1 LGKVVK
7 GARASEARY
16 TIAVPD
22 VERTVVHGIPEAT
35 SYEDDYGFNAYARE
49 TPGSSG
55 SSNNSG
61 FGSPQPAPTPQ
72 IDFDALQSE
81 AEAIIDGA
89 QRDAEALLTDAHA
102 RARAMI
108 DDAGARAEMIA
119 ENARRAAHEAGHSA
133 GTQAAER
140 EMSEMLATM
149 RNLIEMARA
158 ERHKIIESAEPELVK
173 LAMGIAERVLHQ
185 QIALDRNVV
194 VEMAKVAISRL
205 IDRDT
210 VTVRVNPADL
220 ERMREH
226 REDVLAMGDVKNVRI
241 IEDQRVDR
249 GGVVV
254 ETDAG
259 SVDARVHTQLAEV
272 KKVLH
277 VEDDVLDRSFTA
289 AAAG

>member
-1 LGKVVK
+1 VGKVVK
-7 GARASEARY
+7 GARSTDARY
-16 TIAVPD
+16 TIAVPA
-22 VERTVVHGIPEAT
+22 VERTVVHGIPEA
-35 SYEDDYGFNAYARE
+35 SYEDEYGFNAYARDVPE
-49 TPGSSG
+49 SG
-55 SSNNSG
+55 A
-61 FGSPQPAPTPQ
+61 PPAPPPPAAPA
-72 IDFDALQSE
+72 IDFDALRSE

-89 QRDAEALLTDAHA
+89 ERDAEALLADAHA

-108 DDAGARAEMIA
+108 DDAGSRAEQVA
-119 ENARRAAHEAGHSA
+119 ENARRAAHEAGHAA

-140 EMSEMLATM
+140 EMSELLATM

-173 LAMGIAERVLHQ
+173 LAIGIAERVLHQ

-226 REDVLAMGDVKNVRI
+226 REDVLALGDVKNVRI

-259 SVDARVHTQLAEV
+259 SVDARVHTQVAEA
-272 KKVLH
+272 KKLLH
-277 VEDDVLDRSFTA
+277 VEDDVHDRSLSA

>member
-7 GARASEARY
+7 GARSTEARY
-16 TIAVPD
+16 TIAVPE
-22 VERTVVHGIPEAT
+22 VERTVVHGIPEAS
-35 SYEDDYGFNAYARE
+35 SYEDDYGFNAYARDV
-49 TPGSSG
+49 PSMGGPPSA
-55 SSNNSG
+55 
-61 FGSPQPAPTPQ
+61 PAPPPAPQ
-72 IDFDALQSE
+72 IDFEALQAE
-81 AEAIIDGA
+81 ADAIIDGA
-89 QRDAEALLTDAHA
+89 QRDAEALLADAHA

-108 DDAGARAEMIA
+108 DDAGARAETIA
-119 ENARRAAHEAGHSA
+119 ETARRAAHDAGHAA

-140 EMSEMLATM
+140 EMSELLATM

-158 ERHKIIESAEPELVK
+158 ERHKIIESAEPELVR

-205 IDRDT
+205 IERDSL
-210 VTVRVNPADL
+210 TVRVNPADL

-226 REDVLAMGDVKNVRI
+226 REDVLALGDVKNVRI

-259 SVDARVHTQLAEV
+259 SVDARVTTQLAEV
-272 KKVLH
+272 KKVLRI
-277 VEDDVLDRSFTA
+277 EDDVLERSFSA

>member
-7 GARASEARY
+7 GAGSSEARY
-16 TIAVPD
+16 TVAVPD

-49 TPGSSG
+49 TPGMG
-55 SSNNSG
+55 G
-61 FGSPQPAPTPQ
+61 MGMAQQQQQQPVPQ
-72 IDFDALQSE
+72 IDFEALQSE
-81 AEAIIDGA
+81 ADAIIDGA

-102 RARAMI
+102 RARSMI
-108 DDAGARAEMIA
+108 DDAGARAEQIA
-119 ENARRAAHEAGHSA
+119 ENARRAAHEAGHAA
-133 GTQAAER
+133 GTQQAER
-140 EMSEMLATM
+140 EMSELLATM

-205 IDRDT
+205 IERDS

-259 SVDARVHTQLAEV
+259 SVDARVQTQLAEV

-277 VEDDVLDRSFTA
+277 IEEDVLDRSFSA

>member
-1 LGKVVK
+1 VGKVVK
-7 GARASEARY
+7 GARSTDARY
-16 TIAVPD
+16 TIAVPA

-35 SYEDDYGFNAYARE
+35 SFEDDYGFNAYARDV
-49 TPGSSG
+49 PAASAPQAP
-55 SSNNSG
+55 
-61 FGSPQPAPTPQ
+61 PQPALPA

-81 AEAIIDGA
+81 ADAIIDGA
-89 QRDAEALLTDAHA
+89 QRDAEALLADAHS

-108 DDAGARAEMIA
+108 DDAGARAEQIA
-119 ENARRAAHEAGHSA
+119 ENARRAAHDAGHAA

-140 EMSEMLATM
+140 EMSELLATM

-173 LAMGIAERVLHQ
+173 LAIGIAERVLHQ

-205 IDRDT
+205 IDRDS

-226 REDVLAMGDVKNVRI
+226 REDVLALGDVKNVRI

-259 SVDARVHTQLAEV
+259 SVDARVHTQLTEA

-277 VEDDVLDRSFTA
+277 VEDDVHDRSLSA
-289 AAAG
+289 AVAG

>member
-7 GARASEARY
+7 GAGSSEARY
-16 TIAVPD
+16 TIAVPE

-49 TPGSSG
+49 TPAGG
-55 SSNNSG
+55 G
-61 FGSPQPAPTPQ
+61 MGQPQAPPTPQ
-72 IDFDALQSE
+72 IDFEALQSE

-89 QRDAEALLTDAHA
+89 QRDAEALLADAHS

-108 DDAGARAEMIA
+108 DDAGARAEQIA
-119 ENARRAAHEAGHSA
+119 EQARRAAHDAGHAA

-140 EMSEMLATM
+140 EMSELLATM

-205 IDRDT
+205 IDRDS
-210 VTVRVNPADL
+210 VTVRVNPSDL

-277 VEDDVLDRSFTA
+277 IEVDVLDRSLSA

>member
-1 LGKVVK
+1 MGKVVK
-7 GARASEARY
+7 GARSSESRY
-16 TIAVPD
+16 TIGIPEI
-22 VERTVVHGIPEAT
+22 ERTVVHGIPEA

-49 TPGSSG
+49 VPAYGSAAPSPAP
-55 SSNNSG
+55 
-61 FGSPQPAPTPQ
+61 PQPAQPT
-72 IDFDALQSE
+72 IDFEALRSE
-81 AEAIIDGA
+81 ADAIIDGA
-89 QRDAEALLTDAHA
+89 ERDAEALLADAHM
-102 RARAMI
+102 RARTMI
-108 DDAGARAEMIA
+108 DDAGVRAEQIA
-119 ENARRAAHEAGHSA
+119 ENARRAAHEAGHAA

-140 EMSEMLATM
+140 EMSELLATM

-205 IDRDT
+205 IDRDS

-226 REDVLAMGDVKNVRI
+226 REDVLALGDVKNVRI

-272 KKVLH
+272 KKVLRI
-277 VEDDVLDRSFTA
+277 EDDVLERPYPAAA

>member
-1 LGKVVK
+1 VGKVVK
-7 GARASEARY
+7 GARSTEARY
-16 TIAVPD
+16 TVAVPE

-35 SYEDDYGFNAYARE
+35 YEDDYGFNAYARE
-49 TPGSSG
+49 APGSG
-55 SSNNSG
+55 GG
-61 FGSPQPAPTPQ
+61 FGAPAPAPPTPQ

-89 QRDAEALLTDAHA
+89 QRDAEALLSDAHA

-108 DDAGARAEMIA
+108 DDAAARAEQIA
-119 ENARRAAHEAGHSA
+119 ENARRAAHEAGHAA

-140 EMSEMLATM
+140 EMSELLATM

-205 IDRDT
+205 IERDS

-259 SVDARVHTQLAEV
+259 SVDARVQTQLAEV

-277 VEDDVLDRSFTA
+277 IEEDVLDRSFSA

>member
-1 LGKVVK
+1 MGKVVK
-7 GARASEARY
+7 GARSTEARY
-16 TIAVPD
+16 TIAVPE
-22 VERTVVHGIPEAT
+22 VERTVVHGIPEAS

-49 TPGSSG
+49 TPSAGSAPP
-55 SSNNSG
+55 
-61 FGSPQPAPTPQ
+61 SPPVPQ

-81 AEAIIDGA
+81 ADAIIDGA
-89 QRDAEALLTDAHA
+89 LRDAEDLLADAHA

-108 DDAGARAEMIA
+108 DDAAARAEQIA
-119 ENARRAAHEAGHSA
+119 ENARRAAHEAGHAA

-140 EMSEMLATM
+140 EMSELLATM

-205 IDRDT
+205 IDRDS
-210 VTVRVNPADL
+210 VTVRVNPSDL

-277 VEDDVLDRSFTA
+277 IEEDVLDRSLSA

>member
-22 VERTVVHGIPEAT
+22 VERTVVHGIPEAA
-35 SYEDDYGFNAYARE
+35 SYEDDYGFDAYARD
-49 TPGSSG
+49 TPGG
-55 SSNNSG
+55 SSNGG
-61 FGSPQPAPTPQ
+61 FGAAQPAPMPQ

-81 AEAIIDGA
+81 ADAIIDGA
-89 QRDAEALLTDAHA
+89 LRDAEDLLTDAHA

-108 DDAGARAEMIA
+108 DDAGARAEQIA
-119 ENARRAAHEAGHSA
+119 ENARRAAHEAGHAA

-140 EMSEMLATM
+140 EMSELLATM

-205 IDRDT
+205 IDRDS

-277 VEDDVLDRSFTA
+277 IEDDVLDRSFTA

>member
-1 LGKVVK
+1 VGKVVK
-7 GARASEARY
+7 GARSTEARY
-16 TIAVPD
+16 TVAVPE

-35 SYEDDYGFNAYARE
+35 YEDDYGFNAYARE
-49 TPGSSG
+49 TPGSG
-55 SSNNSG
+55 GG
-61 FGSPQPAPTPQ
+61 FGAPAPAPPTPQ

-89 QRDAEALLTDAHA
+89 QRDAEALLSDAHA

-108 DDAGARAEMIA
+108 DDAAARAEQIA
-119 ENARRAAHEAGHSA
+119 ENARRAAHEAGHAA

-140 EMSEMLATM
+140 EMSELLATM

-205 IDRDT
+205 IERDS

-259 SVDARVHTQLAEV
+259 SVDARVQTQLAEV

-277 VEDDVLDRSFTA
+277 IEEDVLDRSFSA